1 MKQLYFHCFYIHDVI
16 RNEKDG
22 ETNALRHYSPL
33 ALLRLRCLSI
43 IYNDTIGK
51 TQRKPQNTIK
61 LFDEKSFHL
70 TSDKVR
76 LLKKHGS
83 QRSRMPEG
91 INFGQMA
98 KRKKIETFIEIC
110 KKKKS
115 KSREKE
121 KLRLLDRIAFSR
133 TVILSILLSVLS
145 FIKRVIRL

>member
-33 ALLRLRCLSI
+33 ALLLLCCLSI
-43 IYNDTIGK
+43 ICNDTIGK

-133 TVILSILLSVLS
+133 TVILSI
-145 FIKRVIRL
+145 